1 MNKQEYLA
9 AFEKALKSSGMR
21 DCAEILEE
29 YSEHFDMKA
38 ADGYSEDEIAA
49 KLGAPEEIAAQFNE
63 IVPDE
68 GSSRAVVRVF
78 QAIGLF
84 FADIMFAIP
93 IFASLYA
100 WIFSLGAVA
109 VSSALT
115 GVVLTAGIDRLAW
128 ASPYINMPYL
138 PYVCS
143 LLIGISLLA
152 LAVLATVGTIYCT
165 LYITRL
171 LKVYIRWHKIVW
183 AGAPRGIKTPP
194 KPLHP
199 VIAPKKR
206 RLMRSIT
213 LISIVIFAVTLIAG
227 FIMMVIS
234 AGALE
239 FWHVWNWFV

>member
-9 AFEKALKSSGMR
+9 VFEKALKSAGMR
-21 DCAEILEE
+21 DCADIIEE

-49 KLGAPEEIAAQFNE
+49 KLGPPEEIAAQFKE
-63 IVPDE
+63 IVPEE
-68 GSSRAVVRVF
+68 GGRVVVRLF

-84 FADIMFAIP
+84 FADVMFAFP
-93 IFASLYA
+93 IFTSLYS
-100 WIFSLGAVA
+100 WIISLCALA
-109 VSSALT
+109 ASSALA
-115 GVVLTAGIDRLAW
+115 GVVLAAGVDRFAW
-128 ASPYINMPYL
+128 ASPYINIPYM

-143 LLIGISLLA
+143 LLIGITFLA
-152 LAVLATVGTIYCT
+152 LAVLAAVGTIYCT

-183 AGAPRGIKTPP
+183 TGASRSVKTPP

-206 RLMRSIT
+206 RLMRSVT
-213 LISIVIFAVTLIAG
+213 LISIVIFAITLIAG

-234 AGALE
+234 AGAIE
-239 FWHVWNWFV
+239 FWHVWNWFI